1 MKNRRSKAS
10 FLKLPF
16 IIHFITASLIYVAV
30 LLALNLY
37 SSWRTAVELK
47 NCLQIS
53 SSWWLNSVISQ
64 LSFTAAIL
72 VLLITMFVLLHRSL
86 GAVPRME
93 RTLDKI
99 IAGDHSL
106 RLSVR
111 KKDTIYT
118 LVAKL
123 NKVLDLLE
131 KKAKS

>member
-10 FLKLPF
+10 FLKLPS
-16 IIHFITASLIYVAV
+16 IIHFITASLIYVTV
-30 LLALNLY
+30 LLSLNLY

-47 NCLQIS
+47 NFLQIS

-72 VLLITMFVLLHRSL
+72 VLLITMFVLLHRNL

-99 IAGDHSL
+99 IAGDYSL

-111 KKDTIYT
+111 KKDTIYN

-131 KKAKS
+131 KKTKS